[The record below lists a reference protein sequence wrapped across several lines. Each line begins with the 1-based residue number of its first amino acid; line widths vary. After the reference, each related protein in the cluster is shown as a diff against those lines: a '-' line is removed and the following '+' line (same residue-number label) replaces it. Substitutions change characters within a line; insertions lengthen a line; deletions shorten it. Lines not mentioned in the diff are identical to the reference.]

1 MPMKYPPHP
10 GKGLKDEFDYLGL
23 STTQAA
29 EALGV
34 SRMQLH
40 RVLTEQSAISP
51 EMALRLEAVI
61 GSTADHWLRRQSSY
75 ELSRLRNGENP
86 AEGLKRVPAPTE
98 PTPEQP
104 SLV

>member
-1 MPMKYPPHP
+1 MPMKFPPHP
-10 GKGLKDEFDYLGL
+10 GKGLKDEFEYLGL

-29 EALGV
+29 EVLGV

-61 GSTADHWLRRQSSY
+61 GSSADHWLRRQASY
-75 ELSRLRNGENP
+75 EVAKLRNGDNP
-86 AEGLKRVPAPTE
+86 AQGLRRISVPSERPA
-98 PTPEQP
+98 EQP
-104 SLV
+104 RLV